1 MGASSTES
9 FAGILFRAPAAGGDG
24 LNLRLAFVAYLVWMA
39 VLTGVARLG
48 FADYEAGSTV
58 GLLVWLLA
66 GYVFYLS
73 LCCTFLPAP
82 TAWVV
87 MLLASDYLAGLVGLE
102 NTVVARLLVVTTL
115 GALGTAAANLN
126 EYHVLTFLLRYRRA
140 ASLRRARFYQVAA
153 GWFSRS
159 PFWVLAVFSL
169 VPIPVDVIRWLAAA
183 CGYSR
188 WRYFWAYF
196 LGRWVRYALLA
207 TSTVYLALDP
217 WQIAAVQIALVAL
230 AAMRFLPGAIRRL
243 RRWRQKAELAA
254 SGDMLE
260 PAGQTT

>member
-1 MGASSTES
+1 MGPSRIELL
-9 FAGILFRAPAAGGDG
+9 AGFLFRAPAAGSDR
-24 LNLRLAFVAYLVWMA
+24 LNLRLAFVAYLVWLA
-39 VLTGVARLG
+39 ALTGVARLG
-48 FADYEAGSTV
+48 FAGCEAGSTV
-58 GLLVWLLA
+58 GLVVWLLA

-87 MLLASDYLAGLVGLE
+87 MLLASDYLAGLVGLADA
-102 NTVVARLLVVTTL
+102 VVARLLVVTTL
-115 GALGTAAANLN
+115 GALGTAVANLN

-153 GWFSRS
+153 DWFSRS

-207 TSTVYLALDP
+207 TSTVFLALEP
-217 WQIAAVQIALVAL
+217 WQIAAIQVGLMVL
-230 AAMRFLPGAIRRL
+230 AAMRFLPGAVRRL
-243 RRWRQKAELAA
+243 RRWRQQAVLAA
-254 SGDMLE
+254 SADVFE

>member
-1 MGASSTES
+1 MGDSRTES
-9 FAGILFRAPAAGGDG
+9 FAGVFFRAPAAGGDG
-24 LNLRLAFVAYLVWMA
+24 LNLRLAFVVYLVWLA
-39 VLTGVARLG
+39 VLTAVAKLG
-48 FADYEAGSTV
+48 FTGYEAGSTV
-58 GLLVWLLA
+58 GLVVWLLA

-82 TAWVV
+82 TAWAV
-87 MLLASDYLAGLVGLE
+87 MLLASDYLAGLIGLADA
-102 NTVVARLLVVTTL
+102 VVTRLLVVTTL
-115 GALGTAAANLN
+115 GALGTAVANLN

-207 TSTVYLALDP
+207 TSTVFLALEP
-217 WQIAAVQIALVAL
+217 WQIAAIQIGLVVL
-230 AAMRFLPGAIRRL
+230 AAMRFLPGVVRRL
-243 RRWRQKAELAA
+243 RQWRQQAALTA
-254 SGDMLE
+254 SGDVLE